1 MARKVVVNI
10 VDDIDGTT
18 PAGETVTFGIDG
30 ALYEIDLSDSNAAKL
45 RDNLAQWVAPARKTG
60 RTTKSTSRNT
70 AAPATPTR
78 NRNDLTVIRAW
89 AAENGHK
96 VSARGRIAAE
106 IVDAYNKAVA

>member
-1 MARKVVVNI
+1 MARKVVVDI

-18 PAGETVTFGIDG
+18 PASETVTFGVDG

-45 RDNLAQWVAPARKTG
+45 RDSFEQWVPHARKIG
-60 RTTKSTSRNT
+60 RTAKSTSRT
-70 AAPATPTR
+70 TPAPAKPTR
-78 NRNDLTVIRAW
+78 NSSDLTAIRTW

>member
-18 PAGETVTFGIDG
+18 PATETVTFGVDG

-45 RDNLAQWVAPARKTG
+45 RTSLEQWIPHARKTG
-60 RTTKSTSRNT
+60 RTAKSINRNT
-70 AAPATPTR
+70 PAAAKPAR
-78 NRNDLTVIRAW
+78 NRSDLTAIRTW
-89 AAENGHK
+89 ATENGHK